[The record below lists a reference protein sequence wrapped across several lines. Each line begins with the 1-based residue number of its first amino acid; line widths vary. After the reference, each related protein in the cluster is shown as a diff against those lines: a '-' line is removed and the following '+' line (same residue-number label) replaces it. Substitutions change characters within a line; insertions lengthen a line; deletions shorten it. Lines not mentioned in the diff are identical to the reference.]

1 MIKIVT
7 DSFSASNRQDLENLD
22 LNFLL
27 ATCNLD
33 GKTLPDS
40 FDFKNDI
47 LNIQQ
52 SYSTSPSAT
61 EYYNMFSKILADG
74 DEILCITASSHICS
88 AYSNA
93 TMAAKAAGAIY
104 FGNTEGKERIYV
116 LNSNSVAGGQLLAL
130 IKAKQLIETGFEL
143 KSVASELETFC
154 GKIKTFF
161 TTAKSDN
168 PIFDKR
174 IHRRDHF
181 SPSPILGKRSCFTM
195 ENGCIRYLG
204 TIKYGYTEVKKISE
218 EFDNPSQIVINFSD
232 DLNYIDSVCEYL
244 NNFFPHANIIK
255 RKIPLSLLLHL
266 RNETLGISA
275 AE

>member
-7 DSFSASNRQDLENLD
+7 DSFSALCRQDLENSD

-33 GKTLPDS
+33 GKTFPDS
-40 FDFKNDI
+40 HDFQYDV
-47 LNIQQ
+47 LNIHH

-61 EYYNMFSKILADG
+61 EYYNTFSKILMNG
-74 DEILCITASSHICS
+74 DDILCITASSQICS

-93 TMAAKAAGAIY
+93 KIAAKAAGAIY
-104 FGNTEGKERIYV
+104 FGNTEGNEKIYV
-116 LNSNSVAGGQLLAL
+116 LNSNTVAGGQLLA
-130 IKAKQLIETGFEL
+130 IFKAKQLIEAGIDLKGIAFEL
-143 KSVASELETFC
+143 EAFC

-161 TTAKSDN
+161 TTAKFDN

-195 ENGCIRYLG
+195 DNGCIRYLG

-218 EFDNPSQIVINFSD
+218 EFDNPAQIVVNYSD
-232 DLNYIDSVCEYL
+232 DLNYIDSVYEYL

-255 RKIPLSLLLHL
+255 RKIPLSLLIHL